1 MFYPRTH
8 AHIVEKEIGL
18 RTTDSRYLLEV
29 KKLTKKFGGLSAIN
43 EVNLGVRPG
52 EIHGLIGP
60 NGAGKTTFFN
70 LTSGVLKPTRGE
82 ITFDGMNITQLKPH
96 KIAKRGLIRT
106 FQANILFLDYSV
118 LENVLLGCH
127 LQTGIGF
134 FQDLFNFPATREKRR
149 HIRERA
155 LDLLNFTGLEGFES
169 ELAKNLPHGYQRALG
184 TCIAL
189 AAEPKL
195 LMLDEP
201 VTGMNTEEK
210 QAMMNLILGIRD
222 RGITVLVVEHDMKV
236 VMGLCDRISVINFGE
251 KIADGVPE
259 EIRNNPNV
267 IEAYLG
273 ADQDESSGS

>member
-1 MFYPRTH
+1 MR
-8 AHIVEKEIGL
+8 A
-18 RTTDSRYLLEV
+18 TDRRYLLEV
-29 KKLTKKFGGLSAIN
+29 KGLTKKFGGLTAIN
-43 EVNLGVRPG
+43 EVNFGVKPG

-82 ITFDGMNITQLKPH
+82 IVFDGMNITQLKPY
-96 KIAKRGLIRT
+96 KIANRGLVRT
-106 FQANILFLDYSV
+106 FQANILFLDFTV
-118 LENVLLGCH
+118 LDNVLLGCH

-155 LDLLNFTGLEGFES
+155 QDLILFAGLKGMES

-184 TCIAL
+184 ICIAL

-201 VTGMNTEEK
+201 VTGMNREEK
-210 QAMMNLILGIRD
+210 KGMMDLILGIRD

-251 KIADGVPE
+251 KIADGAPD
-259 EIRNNPNV
+259 EIRNNPDV

-273 ADQDESSGS
+273 ADQDESSRS